1 MGWTPD
7 LVLEYLKLLERLT
20 EIVLEDNKDIANVG
34 LKNVLSNIVED
45 FHQTVKMF

>member
-7 LVLEYLKLLERLT
+7 LVMEYLTLLSRLT

-34 LKNVLSNIVED
+34 LKNVLSNIVKD
-45 FHQTVKMF
+45 FNQTVKMF